1 MWYIDVLLHTF
12 LYQEK
17 FIFILKVAKEGATG
31 AIFVFS
37 FVDRS
42 SFEEVDHQ
50 LSRLAHPNATVCPIV
65 IGMK

>member
-1 MWYIDVLLHTF
+1 MLFLLHKC
-12 LYQEK
+12 LYNENLLLL
-17 FIFILKVAKEGATG
+17 LKVAKEGATG

-37 FVDRS
+37 FVDQS

-50 LSRLAHPNATVCPIV
+50 LSRLAHPNSTVCPIV